1 MAEYVLITGMSGAGR
16 STVANVFEDLGWF
29 VIDNMPLPLVGKVAE
44 LLDVPGSTIDRV
56 ALVVGRNA
64 PDELGAGGIPNALD
78 QLRATGSRVRLAFL
92 EASDDV
98 LVRRYE
104 GTRRRHPLAEA
115 EGPLIG
121 VSRERQLLDHVRSS
135 ADVIIDSSSMNVHEL
150 RDRVVSVFGTTRADE
165 GMAVSVVSFGFKH
178 GLPTDVDL
186 VFDLR
191 FLPNPYW
198 DEEMRPLTGL
208 DAPVRDFVL
217 GQPAAQQFLDKVVDL
232 LQMLLPAYAK
242 EGKSY
247 LSIAIGCTGGQ
258 HRSVAMSEEIGR
270 AISAS
275 KYPVMVRH
283 RDLHKR

>member
-1 MAEYVLITGMSGAGR
+1 MAEYVVITGMSGAGR
-16 STVANVFEDLGWF
+16 TTVANVFEDLGWF

-64 PDELGAGGIPNALD
+64 PDELGAGGVPQALD

-92 EASDDV
+92 DASDDV

-104 GTRRRHPLAEA
+104 GSRRRHPLAET

-121 VSRERQLLDHVRSS
+121 IARERMMLDHVKAL
-135 ADVIIDSSSMNVHEL
+135 ADVVIDSSSMNVHEL
-150 RDRVVSVFGTTRADE
+150 KERIVGVFGTARPDE
-165 GMAVSVVSFGFKH
+165 GMAISVVSFGFKH

-198 DEEMRPLTGL
+198 DEAMRPLTGL
-208 DAPVRDFVL
+208 DTPVKDFVL
-217 GQPAAQQFLDKVVDL
+217 GQTAAQQFLEKVTDL
-232 LQMLLPAYAK
+232 LHMLLPQYAH

-258 HRSVAMSEEIGR
+258 HRSVAMSEEIGK
-270 AISAS
+270 ALSTS
-275 KYPVMVRH
+275 PFPVMVRH